1 MRYNECLHQRINDRI
16 SIDPKICHGKPC
28 IKGTRIMVDNIL
40 GLLAGGY
47 DFARIREGYPHITDD
62 DIIATIDYARS
73 VVNDEE
79 IILLSS

>member
-1 MRYNECLHQRINDRI
+1 MNERI
-16 SIDPKICHGKPC
+16 SIDPSVCHGKPC

-47 DFARIREGYPHITDD
+47 DFDRIREGYPQLTND
-62 DIIATIDYARS
+62 DITAAIEYARS

-79 IILLSS
+79 IIPLTS